1 MLLPANASTTETG
14 CMKMG
19 FNAGELVRVR
29 DDSWWLERSK
39 TFRTMIAPGSL
50 VLVTDNIVG
59 SQRFFYGLVCGGDGE
74 AHLWSCDQ
82 FEMVQKAS

>member
-1 MLLPANASTTETG
+1 MN
-14 CMKMG
+14 MG
-19 FNAGELVRVR
+19 FKAGDLVKVR
-29 DDSWWLERSK
+29 DDSWWLKRSQ

-82 FEMVQKAS
+82 FEMVQQSSQ